1 MPVCGELKQSK
12 LLQCYFPMK
21 AGVYGG
27 RGIHNYQLLMTG
39 AFLLT
44 GNLKEFLALYF
55 EIFSF
60 HIFLLIYR
68 HDTWNSWSGPCY
80 YTGNNP
86 WLVMHV
92 FVLLP
97 HSLMMS

>member
-12 LLQCYFPMK
+12 LLLCYFPMK

-27 RGIHNYQLLMTG
+27 RGIHNYQLLITG

-60 HIFLLIYR
+60 LMKRQESGQHKLFLIQR
-68 HDTWNSWSGPCY
+68 NQ
-80 YTGNNP
+80 
-86 WLVMHV
+86 
-92 FVLLP
+92 VL
-97 HSLMMS
+97 H